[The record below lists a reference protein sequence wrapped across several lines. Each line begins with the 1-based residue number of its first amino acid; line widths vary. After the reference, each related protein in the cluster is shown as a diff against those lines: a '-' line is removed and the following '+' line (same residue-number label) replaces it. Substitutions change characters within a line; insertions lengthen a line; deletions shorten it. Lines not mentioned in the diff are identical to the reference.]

1 MRMSLRLAPKCANTV
16 NARWIYIYLCTC
28 VHTADAHKHHCNIYH
43 LHALPSLASYLRIC
57 NHCKHNLVRSF
68 HHIYTNIHTHIYRIC
83 RLHPLCTTLYIQ
95 PWWEGILCA
104 LAGNMYIHCNCKH
117 KECKCTKND
126 MLNSF
131 HI

>member
-1 MRMSLRLAPKCANTV
+1 MHIFKMRKHCKCTV
-16 NARWIYIYLCTC
+16 DIFALVCTQLMRTNIFAIYITC
-28 VHTADAHKHHCNIYH
+28 IAFT
-43 LHALPSLASYLRIC
+43 SYLGIC

-83 RLHPLCTTLYIQ
+83 RHVLHPLCTTLYIQ

-117 KECKCTKND
+117 KVCKCTKND